1 MAAIIANESV
11 NIDDL
16 DFTAFVGISSSTNVA
31 NSSIDGVTWTP
42 RTLSASA
49 SFECAA
55 AGAVADGSVVAVAL
69 GTTTNAASTYD
80 GITWTART
88 ITSATWKAVAYQP
101 SIFAAVATG
110 STTQAASSTDGQTW
124 TSRTLPAS
132 ANWLAVCSSGT
143 RFVATTGAASTQ
155 AAYSDNGTSWTTA
168 TLSTSGDWRCIAY
181 GGGKWVAIS
190 YNSTNTTYSTDGTSW
205 NTGSMPGAAANWSA
219 ITYGNGRFVA
229 VAFGSTRAA
238 YSTDGIAWTETVLPT
253 SLNWNCIAYSASLQ
267 RFAALAQGSVSGCAT
282 SKDGISWT
290 TRTVVSTNFTE
301 VVATPIKWC
310 SGDTLTI
317 NNGSTV
323 TVNTNQDKFWKSIT
337 IADGKLLVQ
346 NASTSVANIFA
357 MGRNSGATV
366 NSITPTNGLGSIEFD
381 GDWIEIG
388 TGDGTSNQTF
398 DSLYTEHVPCV
409 WVETGDGTG
418 VYEVWLNITC
428 SYGEIPVYP
437 RDNLLGAGSG
447 ARGKFFTQDGNT
459 TPYGPLSLTTGSSGT
474 SRYVTVASTTG
485 VFPGASITGTGIP
498 ASSVVHRVVS
508 STVL

>member
-16 DFTAFVGISSSTNVA
+16 EFTAFVGISSSTNVA
-31 NSSIDGVTWTP
+31 NSSIDGVTWTA

-55 AGAVADGSVVAVAL
+55 SGAVANGNVVTVAL

-80 GITWTART
+80 GITWTARS

-110 STTQAASSTDGQTW
+110 TTTQAASSVDGESW

-132 ANWLAVCSSGT
+132 ANWLAIASSGT
-143 RFVATTGAASTQ
+143 RFVATTGSASTQ

-168 TLSTSGDWRCIAY
+168 TLSVSGDWRCIAY

-219 ITYGNGRFVA
+219 ITYGNGIFVA

-238 YSTDGIAWTETVLPT
+238 YSADGIDWTETVLPT

-267 RFAALAQGSVSGCAT
+267 RFATLAQGSTSGCAT

-290 TRTVVSTNFTE
+290 TRAVVSTNFTE
-301 VVATPIKWC
+301 VISTPIKWC

-323 TVNTNQDKFWKSIT
+323 TVNTDQSKFWKTIT

-346 NASTSVANIFA
+346 NASTSVANICNGKKHWSYSQFN
-357 MGRNSGATV
+357 NS
-366 NSITPTNGLGSIEFD
+366 NKRP
-381 GDWIEIG
+381 W
-388 TGDGTSNQTF
+388 
-398 DSLYTEHVPCV
+398 LYR
-409 WVETGDGTG
+409 
-418 VYEVWLNITC
+418 I
-428 SYGEIPVYP
+428 
-437 RDNLLGAGSG
+437 
-447 ARGKFFTQDGNT
+447 
-459 TPYGPLSLTTGSSGT
+459 
-474 SRYVTVASTTG
+474 
-485 VFPGASITGTGIP
+485 
-498 ASSVVHRVVS
+498 
-508 STVL
+508 